1 MGLFDRIAP
10 FGMIRSRPA
19 WEADMTSCATDAVPW
34 FDRLLARWEV
44 SRLAVVPFSISLFA
58 APVSWLILS
67 LALFGGRRSAI
78 VAAVLLIIW
87 LVPVGL
93 DQARGWWLCRH
104 PHASARWLRA
114 VRAAVGEAVFEDG
127 LAHLTILHGDNPGY
141 RIERAHLANAVQ
153 VAWDARRKGR
163 QQAEGVRLDDAARQA

>member
-1 MGLFDRIAP
+1 
-10 FGMIRSRPA
+10 
-19 WEADMTSCATDAVPW
+19 MTLGATDTVPW

-44 SRLAVVPFSISLFA
+44 SGFAVVPFSISLFA

-78 VAAVLLIIW
+78 VAVVLLVIW
-87 LVPVGL
+87 AVPVGL
-93 DQARGWWLCRH
+93 DQARGWWLWRH
-104 PHASARWLRA
+104 PHASPRWLRA
-114 VRAAVGEAVFEDG
+114 VRAAVGDVVFDEA
-127 LAHLTILHGDNPGY
+127 LAHLTILHGDDPGY

-163 QQAEGVRLDDAARQA
+163 QRAEGVCLGDAPGQA